1 MEWTFT
7 ESERHKIDSAY
18 HKMETGENNITP
30 EEMQLVIKFT
40 QWQTANDEESKARQ
54 AAYETEAKARI
65 EESRKTEELARQ
77 NLKALSDAAM
87 AFYERTCE
95 NGTQK

>member
-7 ESERHKIDSAY
+7 ESERHAIDGAY
-18 HKMETGENNITP
+18 HKMQTSENITP

-65 EESRKTEELARQ
+65 EESRKTEEQARK
-77 NLKALSDAAM
+77 NLVALSNAAM
-87 AFYERTCE
+87 EFYERTCE
-95 NGTQK
+95 NVAQK

>member
-18 HKMETGENNITP
+18 HKMETGENITP

-40 QWQTANDEESKARQ
+40 AWKTANDEETKAKNEAMQ
-54 AAYETEAKARI
+54 AESEARI
-65 EESRKTEELARQ
+65 EESKKTEELSRQ
-77 NLKALSDAAM
+77 NLKALSDAAL
-87 AFYERTCE
+87 AFYERTCHE
-95 NGTQK
+95 QEK

>member
-7 ESERHKIDSAY
+7 ESERHAIDSAY
-18 HKMETGENNITP
+18 HKMQTGENITP

-54 AAYETEAKARI
+54 EAYESEAKARI
-65 EESRKTEELARQ
+65 EEAKKTQEQARQ
-77 NLKALSDAAM
+77 NLVALSNAAM
-87 AFYERTCE
+87 EFYERTCE
-95 NGTQK
+95 NVAQK

>member
-7 ESERHKIDSAY
+7 ESERHAIDSAY
-18 HKMETGENNITP
+18 HKMQTGENITP

-54 AAYETEAKARI
+54 AAYENEAKARI
-65 EESRKTEELARQ
+65 EEAKKTQEQARQ
-77 NLKALSDAAM
+77 NLVALSNAAM
-87 AFYERTCE
+87 EFYERTCE
-95 NGTQK
+95 NVAQK